1 MALAVFL
8 HTQLHTISKEEFY
21 MTDERTKELDGLRG
35 VAVILVIAFHI
46 FKRADY
52 FTKHEALHFVTS
64 LSYIGWLGVDIFFT
78 LSGFLITSILLRT
91 KNKSNYFKTFYA
103 RRILRIFPLYY
114 VFLVVMLI
122 FLPLLAPYYNSN
134 IPTALPFLFLY
145 AQNWMGIFG
154 IAGLPAY
161 LSVTWS
167 LAIEEQFYFI
177 WPAIVFYARRE
188 SLIKIGIGII
198 LTSIFLRVLGVFFWN
213 DAQQMASFFYFNTF
227 TRFEELVFGALLAV
241 FFIDPIWKERIRLFS
256 LPVFLIS
263 FSAFVGL
270 CVYLFPALIP
280 YYSNLPL
287 TLWSYTLIPLFSV
300 SLIAILVTF
309 PEKTLIRK
317 LFRNNVLTFFGKYS
331 YSMYLLHMP
340 VALLLLDP
348 LYNTG
353 FRGWKMYAFYIVLTY
368 VITALGSLL
377 TWNLLEKHMLNL
389 KKYFEY

>member
-1 MALAVFL
+1 MA
-8 HTQLHTISKEEFY
+8 
-21 MTDERTKELDGLRG
+21 DERTKELDGLRG
-35 VAVILVIAFHI
+35 ISVILVIAFHV

-52 FTKHEALHFVTS
+52 FTKHETLHFITS
-64 LSYIGWLGVDIFFT
+64 LTYIGWLGVDIFFA

-114 VFLVVMLI
+114 VFLVVMLV

-134 IPTALPFLFLY
+134 IPAALPFLFLY
-145 AQNWMGIFG
+145 TQNWMGIFG

-177 WPAIVFYARRE
+177 WPTIVFYTRRE
-188 SLIKIGIGII
+188 LLIKIGIGII
-198 LTSIFLRVLGVFFWN
+198 LTSIILRVLGVFFWN
-213 DAQQMASFFYFNTF
+213 DANQMTSFFYFNTF
-227 TRFEELVFGALLAV
+227 TRFEELIFGALLAV
-241 FFIDPIWKERIRLFS
+241 LFMDPVWKERIRLFS

-270 CVYLFPALIP
+270 CIYLFPGLIP
-280 YYSNLPL
+280 YYGNLPL

-317 LFRNNVLTFFGKYS
+317 IFRNSILTFFGKYS

-353 FRGWKMYAFYIVLTY
+353 LRGWKMYALYIVLTY
-368 VITALGSLL
+368 AITALGALL